1 MSETRS
7 AIPTELGTEKIGKL
21 LKQYALPAII
31 AQTASSLYNM
41 VDSIFIGQGVGPLAI
56 SGLAVTFPLM
66 NLSTAF
72 GTLVGAG
79 AATMLS
85 VLLGQKNYKAANKVL
100 GNVVSLNIIIGLA
113 FMALSLIFIDPILYF
128 FGASENTLQY
138 AKEYIQIILYGN
150 VITHLYFGLNAAM
163 RSSGS
168 PKKAMALTIFT
179 VIFNTILDPI
189 FIFVFDM
196 GIAGAAWATVIAQA
210 VSMIVVLQHFSNKT
224 RPFHF
229 EKGIASLDMRV
240 AKDSL
245 AIGMGPFLMHAA
257 ACLVTLFI
265 NQQLREYS
273 GDLGIGAYG
282 ICNRFIFMFIMIC
295 TLIMALRGRF
305 KALALHRNEIPLVVL
320 LGLLYALSSVFMFQA
335 FDYMATGLIS
345 TMYFVYPVM
354 TASMMA
360 MFFGERMS
368 WGRILSLVMTIGGVL
383 LLYVS
388 DGDERMSLIGVGLTF
403 AAALAYAVY
412 IVITNQSRMRNAS
425 GSKVAFWSLMVGS
438 VVFFARTG
446 FGANLQ
452 VLPSLECWGLV
463 LLLAIVPTVVS
474 CTSLVL
480 SIRYVGST
488 ITSILGAMEPVTAV
502 LCGTLVFGE
511 AMSLRIFMGIFVIIA
526 AVMVLVASDEMVA
539 RRRAKSR
546 RKGVS

>member
-1 MSETRS
+1 MADKSK

-100 GNVVSLNIIIGLA
+100 GNVVSLNIIIGLI
-113 FMALSLIFIDPILYF
+113 FMAVALIFIDPILYF
-128 FGASENTLQY
+128 FGASENTLPY
-138 AKEYIQIILYGN
+138 AKEYMKIILYGN
-150 VITHLYFGLNAAM
+150 IITHLYFGLNAAM

-168 PKKAMALTIFT
+168 PKKAMGLTIFT

-196 GIAGAAWATVIAQA
+196 GIAGAAWATVLAQTIA
-210 VSMIVVLQHFSNKT
+210 MLVVLRHFSDRS

-229 EKGIASLDMRV
+229 EKGIVSLDMRV

-245 AIGMGPFLMHAA
+245 AIGMGPFLMNSA

-282 ICNRFIFMFIMIC
+282 ITNRFGFMFIMIC
-295 TLIMALRGRF
+295 MGLNQGMQPIAGYNYGARQYSRVKEVFWKTARLAVLVTSICFVIGVFFPQLAVGIFTRDPELCALASRALR
-305 KALALHRNEIPLVVL
+305 ITMLVFPIVGFQMISTNFFQSLGMVKKSVILSLSRQILFL
-320 LGLLYALSSVFMFQA
+320 LPLLYALPKWYGADGVWASFPISDVLA
-335 FDYMATGLIS
+335 TLLSIYML
-345 TMYFVYPVM
+345 
-354 TASMMA
+354 
-360 MFFGERMS
+360 
-368 WGRILSLVMTIGGVL
+368 GRLFRKFNRLK
-383 LLYVS
+383 
-388 DGDERMSLIGVGLTF
+388 DGDDPSGLGGQ
-403 AAALAYAVY
+403 
-412 IVITNQSRMRNAS
+412 I
-425 GSKVAFWSLMVGS
+425 
-438 VVFFARTG
+438 
-446 FGANLQ
+446 
-452 VLPSLECWGLV
+452 
-463 LLLAIVPTVVS
+463 
-474 CTSLVL
+474 
-480 SIRYVGST
+480 
-488 ITSILGAMEPVTAV
+488 
-502 LCGTLVFGE
+502 
-511 AMSLRIFMGIFVIIA
+511 
-526 AVMVLVASDEMVA
+526 
-539 RRRAKSR
+539 
-546 RKGVS
+546 